1 MRPRGPK
8 KNQKKTKM
16 QTQRKRTGMTLSC
29 QRAVT
34 QRAGMTLS
42 CQRVLP
48 GLAAAAF
55 HATAPV
61 TQSRKKGLQNR
72 SGTSKIRAT
81 YDVDDRIGRYCLHDG
96 WPANILIVITHVYFS
111 IKINYNSITLS
122 GSRKKITCFFVQMRI
137 ETCIF
142 KSLSK

>member
-1 MRPRGPK
+1 MRPQGPN

-29 QRAVT
+29 QRADT
-34 QRAGMTLS
+34 RRAGMTLS

-96 WPANILIVITHVYFS
+96 WPANILIVIIHVYFQYKS
-111 IKINYNSITLS
+111 IIIQLS
-122 GSRKKITCFFVQMRI
+122 FLVLEKRLHVFQMLI
-137 ETCIF
+137 EKCVF
-142 KSLSK
+142 QSLSK

>member
-1 MRPRGPK
+1 MRPQGPK
-8 KNQKKTKM
+8 KKSKKTKM

-29 QRAVT
+29 QRDDT
-34 QRAGMTLS
+34 RRAGMTLS

-96 WPANILIVITHVYFS
+96 WPANILIVIIHVYFQYKS
-111 IKINYNSITLS
+111 IIIQLS
-122 GSRKKITCFFVQMRI
+122 FLVLEKRLHVFQMLI
-137 ETCIF
+137 EKCVF
-142 KSLSK
+142 QSLSK